1 METHSVIMEPMK
13 IGKKT
18 FDFSVRTTVMGILNV
33 TPDSF
38 SDGGKYLSKERAF
51 DRAMEMIEEGAD
63 IIDIGG
69 ESTRPSGVYGEN
81 KKISADEES
90 DRVLPVI
97 ERIAKAS
104 DTVISIDTTKSTVAE
119 AALNA
124 GASIV
129 NDISGLQFDDRI
141 ADVAARHGA
150 ALVVM
155 HIQGTPETMQQ
166 NPVYHDVVAEVK
178 EGLHQSAEKAK
189 RAGVRNII
197 IDPGIGFGKNLEHNL
212 MLLKNLQAFREL
224 GYPILI
230 GTSRKGFI
238 GTILNTTVDDR
249 MEGTAASVAVSIM
262 NGAQIIRVHDVK
274 EMKRVASVV
283 DAIMKI

>member
-1 METHSVIMEPMK
+1 MEPMK

-81 KKISADEES
+81 KKISADEEL

-212 MLLKNLQAFREL
+212 TLLKNLRAFREL

>member
-1 METHSVIMEPMK
+1 MNYDSVIMEPMQ
-13 IGKKT
+13 IGKRT
-18 FDFSVRTTVMGILNV
+18 FDFSGRTIVMGILNV

-38 SDGGKYLSKERAF
+38 SDGGKYLSAEGAF
-51 DRAMEMIEEGAD
+51 VRAMEMIEQGAD
-63 IIDIGG
+63 IIDVGG

-81 KKISADEES
+81 RKISTDEEL

-97 ERIAKAS
+97 ERIVNAS
-104 DTVISIDTTKSTVAE
+104 DTVVSIDTTKSIVAE

-129 NDISGLQFDDRI
+129 NDISGLKFDERI
-141 ADVAARHGA
+141 ADVAAKLGA

-166 NPVYHDVVAEVK
+166 NPVYGDVVAEVK
-178 EGLHQSAEKAK
+178 EGLRLSAEKAK

-212 MLLKNLQAFREL
+212 TLLKNLREFQKL
-224 GYPILI
+224 GYPLLI

-238 GTILNTTVDDR
+238 GTILNAPVDDR
-249 MEGTAASVAVSIM
+249 LEGTAASVAVSIM
-262 NGAQIIRVHDVK
+262 NGANIIRVHDIK

-283 DAIMKI
+283 DAIRLI